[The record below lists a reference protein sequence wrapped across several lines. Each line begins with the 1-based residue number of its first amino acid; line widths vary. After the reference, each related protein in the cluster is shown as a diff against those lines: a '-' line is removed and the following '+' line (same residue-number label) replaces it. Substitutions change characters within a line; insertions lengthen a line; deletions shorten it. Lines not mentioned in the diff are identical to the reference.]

1 MTKTAYERR
10 WLILFVILAAEC
22 MDLLD
27 ATIVNVAAPAIHADL
42 HTSSTALQWIVGGY
56 ALAIAV
62 GLMTGGRLGDIFGRR
77 NMFLAGA
84 AGFTVASVLCGLAPD
99 TGSLVAFRLLQ
110 GLLGALMLPQGLG
123 VMCEV
128 FPPDE
133 ISKAFAV
140 FGPVIGS
147 AAVFGPLIGGGLVDL
162 DLAGSGWRLVFFVN
176 APLGVAATLGAWRLL
191 PRTRAEQVVRLDLV
205 GALLS
210 GAASLCLVYP
220 LIQGRELGWPAWTY
234 LMMAGSVA
242 LYVGFGLQQRGRKR
256 ADADPL
262 LIPSMFGHR
271 GYLGGL
277 LVLLVFFSG
286 MGGVM
291 LTASVFFQAGQGF
304 SPVHAGV
311 AFMPMS
317 VGMAV
322 GAGLSGAVLGPKFGR
337 LVIQGG
343 GLVTIAGFLLVIA
356 QVHGAGTVGAADLI
370 PGLGLAGLGMG
381 LVVAPLFDVILAS
394 VTDEETGSASGLLNA
409 GQQLAGAIGVAVLGT
424 VFFAGLGH
432 VGFHAAFNRT
442 LWVEVGSLAAMVLLA
457 GLLPR
462 HAREPEPVGA
472 SPNADL
478 VGSAALG

>member
-1 MTKTAYERR
+1 VTKTVYERR
-10 WLILFVILAAEC
+10 WQILFVILAAEC

-27 ATIVNVAAPAIHADL
+27 STIVNVAAPAINHDL

-56 ALAIAV
+56 ALAISV

-77 NMFLAGA
+77 NMFLAGS
-84 AGFTVASVLCGLAPD
+84 AGFTVASVLCGLAPSAGWLI
-99 TGSLVAFRLLQ
+99 TFRLLQ
-110 GLLGALMLPQGLG
+110 GVLGALMLPQGLG
-123 VMCEV
+123 VIREV
-128 FPPDE
+128 FPPE
-133 ISKAFAV
+133 EVSSAFAI

-162 DLAGSGWRLVFFVN
+162 DLAGSSWRLVFFVN
-176 APLGVAATLGAWRLL
+176 APLGLAATLGAWRLL
-191 PRTRAEQVVRLDLV
+191 PKTRAENQERLDLS

-210 GAASLCLVYP
+210 CVASLALVYP
-220 LIQGRELGWPAWTY
+220 LIEGREHGWPAWTY
-234 LMMAGSVA
+234 VLMGLSVVLFGA
-242 LYVGFGLQQRGRKR
+242 FGLQQRARNR

-262 LIPSMFGHR
+262 LIPSMFAHR
-271 GYLGGL
+271 GYTAGL

-286 MGGVM
+286 MGGLM

-317 VGMAV
+317 AGMAI
-322 GAGLSGAVLGPKFGR
+322 GAGLSGAILGPKFGR

-343 GLVTIAGFLLVIA
+343 GLVTIAGFLLVIV
-356 QVHGAGTVGAADLI
+356 QVHGSGTVGAVDLI

-424 VFFAGLGH
+424 IFFAALND
-432 VGFHAAFNRT
+432 VGFHSAFNRT
-442 LWVEVGSLAAMVLLA
+442 LWVEVGSLAVMVVLA
-457 GLLPR
+457 GFLPR
-462 HAREPEPVGA
+462 HAREPQAEAEDAPATEVAPVG
-472 SPNADL
+472 
-478 VGSAALG
+478 

>member
-1 MTKTAYERR
+1 VTKTVYERR
-10 WLILFVILAAEC
+10 WQILFVILAAEC

-27 ATIVNVAAPAIHADL
+27 STIVNVAAPAINHDL

-56 ALAIAV
+56 ALAISV

-77 NMFLAGA
+77 NMFLAGS
-84 AGFTVASVLCGLAPD
+84 AGFTVASVLCGLAPSAGWLI
-99 TGSLVAFRLLQ
+99 TFRLLQ
-110 GLLGALMLPQGLG
+110 GVLGALMLPQGLG
-123 VMCEV
+123 VIREV
-128 FPPDE
+128 FPPE
-133 ISKAFAV
+133 EVSSAFAI

-162 DLAGSGWRLVFFVN
+162 DLAGSSWRLVFFVN
-176 APLGVAATLGAWRLL
+176 APLGLAATLGAWRLL
-191 PRTRAEQVVRLDLV
+191 PKTRAENQERLDLS

-210 GAASLCLVYP
+210 CVASLALVYP
-220 LIQGRELGWPAWTY
+220 LIEGREHGWPAWTY
-234 LMMAGSVA
+234 VLMGLSVVLFGA
-242 LYVGFGLQQRGRKR
+242 FGLQQRARNR

-262 LIPSMFGHR
+262 LIPSMFAHR
-271 GYLGGL
+271 GYTAGL

-286 MGGVM
+286 MGGLM

-317 VGMAV
+317 AGMAI
-322 GAGLSGAVLGPKFGR
+322 GAGLSGAILGPKFGR

-343 GLVTIAGFLLVIA
+343 GLVTIAGFLLVVV
-356 QVHGAGTVGAADLI
+356 QVHGSGTVGAVDLI

-424 VFFAGLGH
+424 IFFAALND
-432 VGFHAAFNRT
+432 VGFHSAFNRT
-442 LWVEVGSLAAMVLLA
+442 LWVEVGSLAVMVVLA
-457 GLLPR
+457 GFLPR
-462 HAREPEPVGA
+462 HAREPQAEAEDAPATEVAPVG
-472 SPNADL
+472 
-478 VGSAALG
+478 

>member
-1 MTKTAYERR
+1 VTKTVYERR
-10 WLILFVILAAEC
+10 WQILFVILAAEC

-27 ATIVNVAAPAIHADL
+27 STIVNVAAPAINHDL
-42 HTSSTALQWIVGGY
+42 HASSTALQWIVGGY
-56 ALAIAV
+56 ALAISV

-77 NMFLAGA
+77 NMFLAGS
-84 AGFTVASVLCGLAPD
+84 AGFTVASVLCGLAPSAGWLI
-99 TGSLVAFRLLQ
+99 TFRLLQ
-110 GLLGALMLPQGLG
+110 GVLGALMLPQGLG
-123 VMCEV
+123 VIREV
-128 FPPDE
+128 FPPE
-133 ISKAFAV
+133 EVSSAFAI

-162 DLAGSGWRLVFFVN
+162 DLAGSSWRLVFFVN
-176 APLGVAATLGAWRLL
+176 APLGLAATLGAWRLL
-191 PRTRAEQVVRLDLV
+191 PKTRAENQERLDLS

-210 GAASLCLVYP
+210 CVASLALVYP
-220 LIQGRELGWPAWTY
+220 LIEGREHGWPAWTY
-234 LMMAGSVA
+234 VLMGLSVVLFGA
-242 LYVGFGLQQRGRKR
+242 FGLQQRARNR

-262 LIPSMFGHR
+262 LIPSMFAHR
-271 GYLGGL
+271 GYTAGL

-286 MGGVM
+286 MGGLM

-317 VGMAV
+317 AGMAI
-322 GAGLSGAVLGPKFGR
+322 GAGLSGAILGPKFGR

-343 GLVTIAGFLLVIA
+343 GLVTIAGFLLVVV
-356 QVHGAGTVGAADLI
+356 QVHGSGTVGAVDLI

-424 VFFAGLGH
+424 IFFAALND
-432 VGFHAAFNRT
+432 VGFHSAFNRT
-442 LWVEVGSLAAMVLLA
+442 LWVEVGSLAVMVVLA
-457 GLLPR
+457 GFLPR
-462 HAREPEPVGA
+462 HAREPQAEAEDAPATEVAPVG
-472 SPNADL
+472 
-478 VGSAALG
+478 